1 MKTRP
6 AAPAVH
12 PPPHAAAPLPTA
24 GREPC
29 ARQLLMTV
37 WCPRPGEFA
46 ARVVLAD
53 GTLHDFDSPFE
64 LLRFLARPVAPPSPT
79 PGLR

>member
-1 MKTRP
+1 MKPRRPPAPPPAAPRRP
-6 AAPAVH
+6 AAAV
-12 PPPHAAAPLPTA
+12 PPVATA
-24 GREPC
+24 S
-29 ARQLLMTV
+29 RQLLMTV

-64 LLRFLARPVAPPSPT
+64 LLRFLSRPTSPPAPT